1 MKPKSMKE
9 KPRGA
14 MMNILRIKMID
25 AGNLLKELD
34 DALDKVVAKKEPE
47 SFLKPSTLKIEEYQK
62 SIRQIQAQFTDAPK
76 FNEEGAYPQFLSCG
90 LLQVRGKNGANMEF
104 LLPKVY
110 PFPPKSLYIEHEK
123 DGQFLREMLM
133 HLLSSAPLVQ
143 LEVILVDALSL
154 GGIFNLARRLL
165 DKDNDFI
172 YQQRIL
178 TERKEIEEALKH
190 LYEYLK
196 VNLQEKL
203 AGFRDFA
210 HYNEEATDR
219 LPLKVLFLSGVDA
232 LSQNALYYLEKIMR
246 FGSKNGVLSFVNLE
260 SEKNN
265 KSAED
270 LKKHAEFFRDTTSFE
285 RFKYLN
291 VEVINDQ
298 GIKSQHMKDFA
309 DKIKA
314 YYEKKKAVKRELK
327 DLQRDKEFWT
337 ESSQYEVSVPVGWD
351 INHTEVCF
359 KICKE
364 QNHTLICDHSGSGKS
379 NFLHVLIQNLAFY
392 YDPDEVQLF
401 LLDYKEG
408 VEFNAYTDPNI
419 LEHARLVSVAS
430 SVGFGVSFLSWL
442 CDEIKKR
449 SELFKQFNVKDL
461 SDYRKHEKMPR
472 LIVVIDE
479 FQVLFSDNSTKG
491 KEGVERSLNTL
502 LKKGRSYGVH
512 LVLATQTMRGG
523 EIDSSIKAQIAN
535 RIALPMDADD
545 STKILD
551 DDVACELVRPE
562 GIFNNNGG
570 HQKYHTKM
578 SIPKAPDDFKSFLTK
593 IHAEFN
599 QRNLTPID
607 RKIYNG
613 ETPLKMPNTLKANE
627 MRLHLGKKV
636 DYEQKDL
643 IVEFESNESHLLVV
657 SQDLNARIALMKLL
671 FQNIKSANK
680 ELVFCNKEKRLI
692 RSFDVQK
699 EYGITPIENALNAL
713 DATTNR
719 PNSALVI
726 DNLNEAK
733 EWHDKV
739 GAEKL
744 KSFLEKATDNEQYC
758 VIFVHDFKQI
768 KTNYHFDKLRELLSN
783 HFKQCLAFRCNGE
796 NLNAIKNNLPPPS
809 ALNNLNALLI
819 ELSKDSVTEFRPF
832 SL

>member
-1 MKPKSMKE
+1 
-9 KPRGA
+9 
-14 MMNILRIKMID
+14 MI
-25 AGNLLKELD
+25 GINTLLQKLD
-34 DALDKVVAKKEPE
+34 DALDKVVHQKEPE
-47 SFLKPSTLKIEEYQK
+47 SFLKPIVSPIEDYQK
-62 SIRQIQAQFTDAPK
+62 SVRQIQAQFTDAPK
-76 FNEEGAYPQFLSCG
+76 FNETSAYPHFLSCG
-90 LLQVRGKNGANMEF
+90 LLEIKGKNGANMEF

-133 HLLSSAPLVQ
+133 RLLSSAPLVQ

-172 YQQRIL
+172 YQKRIL
-178 TERKEIEEALKH
+178 TESKEIEEALKH

-203 AGFRDFA
+203 AGYKDFA
-210 HYNEEATDR
+210 HYNEGIKEDQ
-219 LPLKVLFLSGVDA
+219 LPLKALFLSGVDA

-270 LKKHAEFFRDTTSFE
+270 LKRYAEFFKDTTSFE
-285 RFKYLN
+285 RLKYLN

-314 YYEKKKAVKRELK
+314 YYEKKKVVKRELK

-337 ESSQYEVSVPVGWD
+337 KSSQYEVSVPVGWD
-351 INHTEVCF
+351 INHKEVCF
-359 KICKE
+359 EIGNA

-392 YDPDEVQLF
+392 YAPNEVQLF

-408 VEFNAYTDPNI
+408 VEFNAYTNPSP

-430 SVGFGVSFLSWL
+430 SVSYGITFLKWL
-442 CDEIKKR
+442 CDEMQKR
-449 SELFKQFNVKDL
+449 ADRFKQFNVKDL

-479 FQVLFSDNSTKG
+479 FQVLFSDNKSTKAV
-491 KEGVERSLNTL
+491 EGHLNTL

-523 EIDSSIKAQIAN
+523 EINPSFKAQIAN
-535 RIALPMDADD
+535 RIALPMDAEDSSSVLGDD
-545 STKILD
+545 A
-551 DDVACELVRPE
+551 ACELVRPE

-570 HQKYHTKM
+570 NRKYHTKM

-599 QRNLTPID
+599 QRNLAPID

-613 ETPLKMPNTLKANE
+613 ETALKMPNTLKANE
-627 MRLHLGKKV
+627 MRLHLGKTV

-699 EYGITPIENALNAL
+699 EYGITPVENILSVL
-713 DATTNR
+713 DTAMN

-733 EWHDKV
+733 ELHDKV

-758 VIFVHDFKQI
+758 VIFAHDFKQI
-768 KTNYHFDKLRELLSN
+768 KTNYHFDKLRELLN
-783 HFKQCLAFRCNGE
+783 HHFKQCLAFRCNGE

-819 ELSKDSVTEFRPF
+819 ELSKDSHTEFRPF

>member
-14 MMNILRIKMID
+14 MMNILRIKMTD

-47 SFLKPSTLKIEEYQK
+47 SFLKPIASRIEEYQK
-62 SIRQIQAQFTDAPK
+62 SIRQIQAQFTDAPQ

-90 LLQVRGKNGANMEF
+90 LLEIKGKNGANMDF
-104 LLPKVY
+104 CLPKVY

-133 HLLSSAPLVQ
+133 RLLSSAPLVQ

-172 YQQRIL
+172 YQKRIL
-178 TERKEIEEALKH
+178 TESKEIEEALKH

-210 HYNEEATDR
+210 HYNENAKDR
-219 LPLKVLFLSGVDA
+219 LPLKALFLSGVDA
-232 LSQNALYYLEKIMR
+232 LSRNALYYLEKIMR

-270 LKKHAEFFRDTTSFE
+270 LKRYAEFFKDRTSFE
-285 RFKYLN
+285 RLKYLN
-291 VEVINDQ
+291 VEVINDH
-298 GIKSQHMKDFA
+298 GIQSKHMQDFA

-327 DLQRDKEFWT
+327 DLQKDEKFWT
-337 ESSQYEVSVPVGWD
+337 ESSQFKVSVPVGWD
-351 INHTEVCF
+351 INHKEVCF
-359 KICKE
+359 EIGKA

-392 YDPDEVQLF
+392 YAPNEVQLF

-408 VEFNAYTDPNI
+408 VEFNAYVVDPT

-430 SVGFGVSFLSWL
+430 SVGFGMSFLSWL
-442 CDEIKKR
+442 CDEMKIR
-449 SELFKQFNVKDL
+449 SELFKQFKVKDL

-479 FQVLFSDNSTKG
+479 FQVLFSDKFTQVKG
-491 KEGVERSLNTL
+491 SVERSLNTL

-512 LVLATQTMRGG
+512 LILATQTMRGG
-523 EIDSSIKAQIAN
+523 AIDSSIKAQIAN

-551 DDVACELVRPE
+551 DDAACELVRPE

-613 ETPLKMPNTLKANE
+613 EKPLEMPNILKANE

-692 RSFDVQK
+692 RSFDAQK
-699 EYGITPIENALNAL
+699 EYGITPVENILSVL
-713 DATTNR
+713 DTAMN

-733 EWHDKV
+733 ELHDKV

-744 KSFLEKATDNEQYC
+744 KSFLEKAIDNEQYC
-758 VIFVHDFKQI
+758 IIFVHDYRQI
-768 KTNYHFDKLRELLSN
+768 KTNYHFDKLKEWLN
-783 HFKQCLAFRCNGE
+783 HHFKQRLAFKCNEE
-796 NLNAIKNNLPPPS
+796 NLNALQSGLSSPS
-809 ALNNLNALLI
+809 ELNALFI

>member
-1 MKPKSMKE
+1 
-9 KPRGA
+9 
-14 MMNILRIKMID
+14 MID

-47 SFLKPSTLKIEEYQK
+47 SFLMPSTLKIEEYQK

-76 FNEEGAYPQFLSCG
+76 FNETTTYPQFLSCG

-133 HLLSSAPLVQ
+133 RLLSSAPLVQ
-143 LEVILVDALSL
+143 LEVILIDALSL
-154 GGIFNLARRLL
+154 GGIFNLARRILH
-165 DKDNDFI
+165 KDNDFI
-172 YQQRIL
+172 YQRRIL
-178 TERKEIEEALKH
+178 TESKEIEEALKH

-210 HYNEEATDR
+210 HYNEDATDP
-219 LPLKVLFLSGVDA
+219 LPLKALFLSGVDA

-270 LKKHAEFFRDTTSFE
+270 LKKHAEFFRDRTSFE

-291 VEVINDQ
+291 VEIINDQ
-298 GIKSQHMKDFA
+298 GIKSQHMQDFA

-314 YYEKKKAVKRELK
+314 YYKQKKEVKRELK

-337 ESSQYEVSVPVGWD
+337 KSSQYEVSVPVGWD
-351 INHTEVCF
+351 INHKEVCF
-359 KICKE
+359 EIGKD
-364 QNHTLICDHSGSGKS
+364 QNHTLICGCSGSGKS

-392 YDPDEVQLF
+392 YAPDEVQLF

-408 VEFNAYTDPNI
+408 VEFNAYTDPI

-442 CDEIKKR
+442 CGEMEKR
-449 SELFKQFNVKDL
+449 SNLFKQFKVKDL

-472 LIVVIDE
+472 LIVVVDE
-479 FQVLFSDNSTKG
+479 FQVLFSDKSTQMKG
-491 KEGVERSLNTL
+491 SVERSLNTL

-512 LVLATQTMRGG
+512 LVLATQTMHGG

-545 STKILD
+545 SAKILD
-551 DDVACELVRPE
+551 DDAACELVRPE

-599 QRNLTPID
+599 QRNLAPID

-613 ETPLKMPNTLKANE
+613 ETPLKIPHTLKANE
-627 MRLHLGKKV
+627 MRLHLGKEV

-643 IVEFESNESHLLVV
+643 IVEFENNESHLLVV
-657 SQDLNARIALMKLL
+657 SQDLSARIALMKLL
-671 FQNIKSANK
+671 FQNIKSTNK
-680 ELVFCNKEKRLI
+680 ELIFCNKEKRLI
-692 RSFDVQK
+692 RFFDAPK
-699 EYGITPIENALNAL
+699 EYGITPVENILSIL
-713 DATTNR
+713 DTAMN
-719 PNSALVI
+719 PNSVLVI

-733 EWHDKV
+733 ELHNKV

-758 VIFVHDFKQI
+758 IIFAHDYKQI
-768 KTNYHFDKLRELLSN
+768 KANYHLDKLRELLN
-783 HFKQCLAFRCNGE
+783 HHFKQCLAFKCNGE
-796 NLNAIKNNLPPPS
+796 NLNAIKSGLPLPS
-809 ALNNLNALLI
+809 ELNALFI

>member
-1 MKPKSMKE
+1 
-9 KPRGA
+9 
-14 MMNILRIKMID
+14 MID

-34 DALDKVVAKKEPE
+34 DALDKVVPKKELE
-47 SFLKPSTLKIEEYQK
+47 SFLKPIVSPIEDYQK
-62 SIRQIQAQFTDAPK
+62 SVRQIQAQFTDAPQ

-90 LLQVRGKNGANMEF
+90 LLEIKGKNGANMEF
-104 LLPKVY
+104 CLPKVY

-133 HLLSSAPLVQ
+133 RLLSSAPLVQ

-178 TERKEIEEALKH
+178 TESKETEEALKH

-203 AGFRDFA
+203 AGYKDFA
-210 HYNEEATDR
+210 HYNEEVKDR
-219 LPLKVLFLSGVDA
+219 LPLKALFLSGVDA
-232 LSQNALYYLEKIMR
+232 LSKDVLYYLEKIMR

-270 LKKHAEFFRDTTSFE
+270 LKRYAEFFKDRTSFE
-285 RFKYLN
+285 RLKYLS
-291 VEVINDQ
+291 VEVINDH
-298 GIKSQHMKDFA
+298 GIQSQHMKDFA
-309 DKIKA
+309 TKIKA

-327 DLQRDKEFWT
+327 DLQKDEKFWT
-337 ESSQYEVSVPVGWD
+337 ESSQLKVSVPVGRD
-351 INHTEVCF
+351 INHKEVLF
-359 KICKE
+359 EIGE
-364 QNHTLICDHSGSGKS
+364 VQNHTLICDHSGSGKS

-392 YDPDEVQLF
+392 YAPNEVQLF

-430 SVGFGVSFLSWL
+430 SVGYGMSFLSWL
-442 CDEIKKR
+442 CKEMQER
-449 SELFKQFNVKDL
+449 ANLFKQFNVKDL
-461 SDYRKHEKMPR
+461 SDYRKHGGMPR

-479 FQVLFSDNSTKG
+479 FQMLFSDSTT
-491 KEGVERSLNTL
+491 KEKESVEQSLNTL

-512 LVLATQTMRGG
+512 LVLATQTMHGG

-535 RIALPMDADD
+535 RIALSMDAEDSNSILNNDD
-545 STKILD
+545 A
-551 DDVACELVRPE
+551 ACELVRPE
-562 GIFNNNGG
+562 GIFNNNGE

-578 SIPKAPDDFKSFLTK
+578 SIPKAPDDFKPFIKK
-593 IHAEFN
+593 IHRDFN
-599 QRNLTPID
+599 QRNLTPIEH
-607 RKIYNG
+607 KIYNG
-613 ETPLKMPNTLKANE
+613 EKPLEMPNTLKANE
-627 MRLHLGKKV
+627 MRLHLGKEA

-643 IVEFESNESHLLVV
+643 IVGFESNESHLLVV
-657 SQDLNARIALMKLL
+657 SQDLSTRIALMKL
-671 FQNIKSANK
+671 FAQNFKTANK
-680 ELVFCNKEKRLI
+680 ELLFYNAEKRLV
-692 RSFDVQK
+692 RELDELK
-699 EYGITPIENALNAL
+699 KHHITTMQGPLGSVL
-713 DATTNR
+713 DTAMN
-719 PNSALVI
+719 PNSVLIV

-733 EWHDKV
+733 ELHDKIGV
-739 GAEKL
+739 EKL
-744 KSFLEKATDNEQYC
+744 RSFLEKATDNEQYC
-758 VIFVHDFKQI
+758 VIFAHDFKQI
-768 KTNYHFDKLRELLSN
+768 QANYDSVKLKELLNN

-796 NLNAIKNNLPPPS
+796 NLSAIRKDLPS
-809 ALNNLNALLI
+809 LTNKLNALFV
-819 ELSKDSVTEFRPF
+819 ELSKDSYTEFRPF

>member
-1 MKPKSMKE
+1 
-9 KPRGA
+9 
-14 MMNILRIKMID
+14 MIEIN
-25 AGNLLKELD
+25 ALLQKLD

-62 SIRQIQAQFTDAPK
+62 SIRQIQAQFINAPQ
-76 FNEEGAYPQFLSCG
+76 FNETSVYPPFLSCG

-133 HLLSSAPLVQ
+133 RLLSSAPLVQ

-165 DKDNDFI
+165 DKNNDFI

-178 TERKEIEEALKH
+178 TESKEIEEALKH

-203 AGFRDFA
+203 AGYKDFA
-210 HYNEEATDR
+210 HYNENIKDP
-219 LPLKVLFLSGVDA
+219 LPLKALFLSGVDA
-232 LSQNALYYLEKIMR
+232 LSKDALYYLEKIMR

-270 LKKHAEFFRDTTSFE
+270 LKKHAEFFKDTTSFE
-285 RFKYLN
+285 RLKYLN
-291 VEVINDQ
+291 VEIVNDQ
-298 GIKSQHMKDFA
+298 GIKSQHMQDFA

-314 YYEKKKAVKRELK
+314 YYRQKKEVKRELK

-337 ESSQYEVSVPVGWD
+337 KSSQYEVSVPVGWD
-351 INHTEVCF
+351 INHKEVCF
-359 KICKE
+359 EIGKE
-364 QNHTLICDHSGSGKS
+364 QNHTLICGRSGSGKS

-392 YDPDEVQLF
+392 YAPDEVQLF

-408 VEFNAYTDPNI
+408 VEFNAYTDPI

-430 SVGFGVSFLSWL
+430 SVPYGITFLKWL
-442 CDEIKKR
+442 CDEMTKR
-449 SELFKQFNVKDL
+449 SELFKQFKVKDL
-461 SDYRKHEKMPR
+461 SDYRKHEKMAR

-479 FQVLFSDNSTKG
+479 FQVLFSDKSTQVKG
-491 KEGVERSLNTL
+491 SVERSLNTL
-502 LKKGRSYGVH
+502 FKKGRSYGVH

-523 EIDSSIKAQIAN
+523 EIDSSFKAQIAN

-545 STKILD
+545 SAKILD
-551 DDVACELVRPE
+551 DDAACELVRPE

-593 IHAEFN
+593 IHEEFN
-599 QRNLTPID
+599 QRNLAPID

-627 MRLHLGKKV
+627 MRLHLGKEV

-643 IVEFESNESHLLVV
+643 IVEFENNESHLLVV

-671 FQNIKSANK
+671 FQNIKSTNK

-692 RSFDVQK
+692 RFFDAPK
-699 EYGITPIENALNAL
+699 EYGITPVENILSVL
-713 DATTNR
+713 DTAMN
-719 PNSALVI
+719 PNSTLVI

-739 GAEKL
+739 AVEKL

-758 VIFVHDFKQI
+758 IIFAHDYKQI
-768 KTNYHFDKLRELLSN
+768 KNNYHLDKLRDLLNN

-796 NLNAIKNNLPPPS
+796 NLNALKSGLPLPS
-809 ALNNLNALLI
+809 ELNALLI

>member
-1 MKPKSMKE
+1 
-9 KPRGA
+9 
-14 MMNILRIKMID
+14 MNILRIKMID

-34 DALDKVVAKKEPE
+34 DALDRVIAKKEPE
-47 SFLKPSTLKIEEYQK
+47 SFLKPIVSQIEDYQK
-62 SIRQIQAQFTDAPK
+62 SIRQVQAQFTDAPQ
-76 FNEEGAYPQFLSCG
+76 FNEEGAYPKFLSCG
-90 LLQVRGKNGANMEF
+90 LLHVRGKNGANMEF

-133 HLLSSAPLVQ
+133 RLLSSTPLVQ

-154 GGIFNLARRLL
+154 EGIFNLARRLL

-178 TERKEIEEALKH
+178 TESKEIEEALKH

-203 AGFRDFA
+203 AGYKDFA
-210 HYNEEATDR
+210 HYNEYATDP
-219 LPLKVLFLSGVDA
+219 LPLKALFLSGVDA

-270 LKKHAEFFRDTTSFE
+270 LKKHAEFFKDTTSFE
-285 RFKYLN
+285 RLKYLN

-314 YYEKKKAVKRELK
+314 YYEKKKVVKRELK
-327 DLQRDKEFWT
+327 DLQKDEKFWT

-359 KICKE
+359 KIGKE

-392 YDPDEVQLF
+392 YAPDEVQLF

-408 VEFNAYTDPNI
+408 VEFNAYTNPSP

-430 SVGFGVSFLSWL
+430 SVSYGITFLKWL
-442 CDEIKKR
+442 CDGIQKR
-449 SELFKQFNVKDL
+449 ADRFKQFNVKDL

-472 LIVVIDE
+472 LIVVVDE

-491 KEGVERSLNTL
+491 KESVERSLNTL

-545 STKILD
+545 SAKILD

-570 HQKYHTKM
+570 NRKYHTKM

-599 QRNLTPID
+599 QRNLAPID

-613 ETPLKMPNTLKANE
+613 ETPLKIPNTLKADE

-692 RSFDVQK
+692 RFFDAQK
-699 EYGITPIENALNAL
+699 EYGITPVENILSVL
-713 DATTNR
+713 DTAMN

-733 EWHDKV
+733 ELHDKV

-744 KSFLEKATDNEQYC
+744 KSFLEKAIDNEQYC
-758 VIFVHDFKQI
+758 VIFAHDFRQI
-768 KTNYHFDKLRELLSN
+768 KSNYHFDKLKELLNN
-783 HFKQCLAFRCNGE
+783 HFKQCLAFRCNEE
-796 NLNAIKNNLPPPS
+796 NLNAIKSDLPS
-809 ALNNLNALLI
+809 LKNELNVLFV

>member
-1 MKPKSMKE
+1 
-9 KPRGA
+9 
-14 MMNILRIKMID
+14 MID

-34 DALDKVVAKKEPE
+34 DALDKVVPKKEPE

-62 SIRQIQAQFTDAPK
+62 SIRQIQVQFTDAPK
-76 FNEEGAYPQFLSCG
+76 FNEEGAYPKFLSCG
-90 LLQVRGKNGANMEF
+90 LLEIKGKNGANMEF

-133 HLLSSAPLVQ
+133 RLLSSTPLVQ
-143 LEVILVDALSL
+143 LEVILVDALNL

-165 DKDNDFI
+165 DKNNDFI

-178 TERKEIEEALKH
+178 TESKETEEALKH

-203 AGFRDFA
+203 AGYKDFA
-210 HYNEEATDR
+210 DYNEKAQDP
-219 LPLKVLFLSGVDA
+219 LPLKALFLSGVDS
-232 LSQNALYYLEKIMR
+232 LSKDALYYLEKIMR

-270 LKKHAEFFRDTTSFE
+270 LKRYAEFFKDRTSFE
-285 RFKYLN
+285 RLKYLS
-291 VEVINDQ
+291 VEVINDH
-298 GIKSQHMKDFA
+298 GIQSQHMQDFA
-309 DKIKA
+309 TKIKA
-314 YYEKKKAVKRELK
+314 YYEQKKQVKRELK
-327 DLQRDKEFWT
+327 DLQREQEFWT
-337 ESSQYEVSVPVGWD
+337 KSSQSEVVAPMGWD
-351 INHTEVCF
+351 INHKEMCF
-359 KICKE
+359 EIGE
-364 QNHTLICDHSGSGKS
+364 AQNHTLICGRSGSGKS

-392 YDPDEVQLF
+392 YAPNEVQLF

-408 VEFNAYTDPNI
+408 VEFNAYAKEGI

-430 SVGFGVSFLSWL
+430 SVGFGVGFLSWL
-442 CDEIKKR
+442 DKETKKR
-449 SELFKQFNVKDL
+449 DELFKQFNVKDL
-461 SDYRKHEKMPR
+461 SDYRKHGEMPR

-479 FQVLFSDNSTKG
+479 FQVLFSDSTS
-491 KEGVERSLNTL
+491 KEKERVERYLNTI

-512 LVLATQTMRGG
+512 LILATQTMR
-523 EIDSSIKAQIAN
+523 DSGINKSLMAQIAN
-535 RIALPMDADD
+535 RIALAMDAED
-545 STKILD
+545 SESILS

-578 SIPKAPDDFKSFLTK
+578 SIPKAPDDFKPFIK
-593 IHAEFN
+593 RIHKEFN
-599 QRNLTPID
+599 QRNLAPIEH
-607 RKIYNG
+607 KIYNG
-613 ETPLKMPNTLKANE
+613 ETALEMPNTLKANE
-627 MRLHLGKKV
+627 MRLHLGKEV

-643 IVEFESNESHLLVV
+643 IVEFEDNESHLLVV

-692 RSFDVQK
+692 RSFDTRK
-699 EYGITPIENALNAL
+699 EYGITPVENILSVL
-713 DATTNR
+713 DTAMN

-733 EWHDKV
+733 ELHDKV

-758 VIFVHDFKQI
+758 IIFAHDYKQI
-768 KTNYHFDKLRELLSN
+768 NNYHLDELRKLLDN
-783 HFKQCLAFRCNGE
+783 HFKQRLAFRCNGE
-796 NLNAIKNNLPPPS
+796 NLNALQSGLSSPS
-809 ALNNLNALLI
+809 KLNALLI

-832 SL
+832 NLQD

>member
-1 MKPKSMKE
+1 MT
-9 KPRGA
+9 
-14 MMNILRIKMID
+14 
-25 AGNLLKELD
+25 
-34 DALDKVVAKKEPE
+34 E
-47 SFLKPSTLKIEEYQK
+47 S
-62 SIRQIQAQFTDAPK
+62 
-76 FNEEGAYPQFLSCG
+76 
-90 LLQVRGKNGANMEF
+90 
-104 LLPKVY
+104 
-110 PFPPKSLYIEHEK
+110 
-123 DGQFLREMLM
+123 
-133 HLLSSAPLVQ
+133 
-143 LEVILVDALSL
+143 
-154 GGIFNLARRLL
+154 
-165 DKDNDFI
+165 
-172 YQQRIL
+172 
-178 TERKEIEEALKH
+178 KEIEEALKH

-203 AGFRDFA
+203 AGYKDFA
-210 HYNEEATDR
+210 HYNENATDP
-219 LPLKVLFLSGVDA
+219 LPLKALFLSGVDA
-232 LSQNALYYLEKIMR
+232 LSKDAFYYLEKIMR

-270 LKKHAEFFRDTTSFE
+270 LKKHAEFFKDTTSFE
-285 RFKYLN
+285 CLKYLN

-314 YYEKKKAVKRELK
+314 YYKQKKEVKRELK
-327 DLQRDKEFWT
+327 DLQKDEKFWT
-337 ESSQYEVSVPVGWD
+337 ESSQFKVSVPVGWD
-351 INHTEVCF
+351 INHKEVCF
-359 KICKE
+359 EIGNA

-430 SVGFGVSFLSWL
+430 SVGYGMSFLSWL
-442 CDEIKKR
+442 CKEMQER

-461 SDYRKHEKMPR
+461 SDYRKHEKMAR

-479 FQVLFSDNSTKG
+479 FQVLFSDKSTQVKG
-491 KEGVERSLNTL
+491 SVERSLNTL

-523 EIDSSIKAQIAN
+523 EINPSFKAQIAN

-545 STKILD
+545 SAKILD
-551 DDVACELVRPE
+551 DDAACELVRPE

-578 SIPKAPDDFKSFLTK
+578 SIPKAPDDFTAFIKK
-593 IHAEFN
+593 IHEEFN

-613 ETPLKMPNTLKANE
+613 ETPLKMPNILKANE
-627 MRLHLGKKV
+627 MRLYLGKEV

-692 RSFDVQK
+692 RSFDAQK
-699 EYGITPIENALNAL
+699 EYGITPVENILSVLYTAMN
-713 DATTNR
+713 
-719 PNSALVI
+719 PNSTLVI

-733 EWHDKV
+733 ELHDKV

-744 KSFLEKATDNEQYC
+744 KSFLEKAIDNEQYC
-758 VIFVHDFKQI
+758 IIFVHDFKQI
-768 KTNYHFDKLRELLSN
+768 KTNYHFDKLRELLNN

-796 NLNAIKNNLPPPS
+796 NLNALKSNLPSPS
-809 ALNNLNALLI
+809 ELNALFI
-819 ELSKDSVTEFRPF
+819 ELSKDSHTEFRPF
-832 SL
+832 SLQD

>member
-1 MKPKSMKE
+1 
-9 KPRGA
+9 
-14 MMNILRIKMID
+14 MID
-25 AGNLLKELD
+25 VGNLLKELD
-34 DALDKVVAKKEPE
+34 DALDKVITQKEPE
-47 SFLKPSTLKIEEYQK
+47 SFLRPSTLKIEEYQK
-62 SIRQIQAQFTDAPK
+62 SIRKIQAQFTDVPQ
-76 FNEEGAYPQFLSCG
+76 FNETSTYPKFLSCG
-90 LLQVRGKNGANMEF
+90 LLEIKGKNGTNMEF

-110 PFPPKSLYIEHEK
+110 PFPPKSLYIEREK

-133 HLLSSAPLVQ
+133 RLLSSAPLVQ
-143 LEVILVDALSL
+143 LEVILIDALSL

-165 DKDNDFI
+165 HKDNDFI

-178 TERKEIEEALKH
+178 TESKEIEEALKH

-210 HYNEEATDR
+210 HYNEKEKDR
-219 LPLKVLFLSGVDA
+219 LPLKALFLSGVDA

-260 SEKNN
+260 SKKNN
-265 KSAED
+265 QSAED
-270 LKKHAEFFRDTTSFE
+270 LKRYAEFFKDRTSFE

-298 GIKSQHMKDFA
+298 GIKSQHMQDFA

-314 YYEKKKAVKRELK
+314 YYRQKKEVKRELK
-327 DLQRDKEFWT
+327 DLQKDKEFWT
-337 ESSQYEVSVPVGWD
+337 ESSQFKVSVPVGWD
-351 INHTEVCF
+351 INHKEVCF
-359 KICKE
+359 EIGNE

-392 YDPDEVQLF
+392 YAPDEVQLF

-408 VEFNAYTDPNI
+408 VEFNAYTDPI

-430 SVGFGVSFLSWL
+430 SISYGITFLKWL
-442 CDEIKKR
+442 CDEIQKR
-449 SELFKQFNVKDL
+449 ADRFKQFNVKDL
-461 SDYRKHEKMPR
+461 SDYRKHDEMPR

-491 KEGVERSLNTL
+491 KESVERSLNTL

-562 GIFNNNGG
+562 DIFNNNGG
-570 HQKYHTKM
+570 HQKYHIKM

-599 QRNLTPID
+599 QRNLAPID

-613 ETPLKMPNTLKANE
+613 EATLKMPNTLKANE
-627 MRLHLGKKV
+627 MRLHLGKTV

-692 RSFDVQK
+692 RFFDAQK
-699 EYGITPIENALNAL
+699 EYGITPVENILSVL
-713 DATTNR
+713 DTAMN

-733 EWHDKV
+733 ELHDKV

-758 VIFVHDFKQI
+758 IIFAHDFRQI

-783 HFKQCLAFRCNGE
+783 HFKQCLAFRCNEE

-809 ALNNLNALLI
+809 ALNNLNALFV
-819 ELSKDSVTEFRPF
+819 ELSKDSHTEFRPF

>member
-1 MKPKSMKE
+1 
-9 KPRGA
+9 
-14 MMNILRIKMID
+14 MID
-25 AGNLLKELD
+25 VNGLLKELD
-34 DALDKVVAKKEPE
+34 DTLDKVIAQKEPE
-47 SFLKPSTLKIEEYQK
+47 SFLKPIISPIEDYQK
-62 SIRQIQAQFTDAPK
+62 SIRQIQAQFTDAPQ
-76 FNEEGAYPQFLSCG
+76 FNETTTYPKFLSCG
-90 LLQVRGKNGANMEF
+90 LLEIKGKNGANMEF

-133 HLLSSAPLVQ
+133 RLLSSTPLVQ

-165 DKDNDFI
+165 DKNNDFI

-178 TERKEIEEALKH
+178 TESKEIEEALKH

-203 AGFRDFA
+203 AGYKDFA
-210 HYNEEATDR
+210 HYNENEKDP

-265 KSAED
+265 QSAED
-270 LKKHAEFFRDTTSFE
+270 LKRYAEFFKDRTSFE
-285 RFKYLN
+285 CLKYLN
-291 VEVINDQ
+291 VEIINDQ
-298 GIKSQHMKDFA
+298 GIKFQHMQDFA

-337 ESSQYEVSVPVGWD
+337 KSSQYEVSVPVGWD
-351 INHTEVCF
+351 INHKEVCF
-359 KICKE
+359 EIGNA

-392 YDPDEVQLF
+392 YAPDEVQLF

-408 VEFNAYTDPNI
+408 VEFNACTNPSP

-430 SVGFGVSFLSWL
+430 SVSYGITFLKWL
-442 CDEIKKR
+442 CDEMQKR
-449 SELFKQFNVKDL
+449 AELFKQFKVKDL
-461 SDYRKHEKMPR
+461 SDYRKHEKMAR

-479 FQVLFSDNSTKG
+479 FQVLFSDKSTQVKG
-491 KEGVERSLNTL
+491 SMERSLNTL

-512 LVLATQTMRGG
+512 LVLATQTMRNIG
-523 EIDSSIKAQIAN
+523 ISDSIKGQIAN
-535 RIALPMDADD
+535 RIALPMDAED
-545 STKILD
+545 SSKILD
-551 DDVACELVRPE
+551 DDAACELVRQE

-570 HQKYHTKM
+570 HKKYHTKM

-599 QRNLTPID
+599 QRNLAPID

-627 MRLHLGKKV
+627 MRLHLGKEV

-643 IVEFESNESHLLVV
+643 IVEFENNESHLLVV
-657 SQDLNARIALMKLL
+657 SQDLNARIVLMKL
-671 FQNIKSANK
+671 FAQNFKTANK
-680 ELVFCNKEKRLI
+680 ELLFYNAEKRLV
-692 RSFDVQK
+692 RELDELK
-699 EYGITPIENALNAL
+699 KYHITPMRSSLMSVL
-713 DATTNR
+713 DTAMN
-719 PNSALVI
+719 PNSVLVI

-733 EWHDKV
+733 ELHDKIGV
-739 GAEKL
+739 EKL
-744 KSFLEKATDNEQYC
+744 RSFLEKATDNEQYC
-758 VIFVHDFKQI
+758 IIFAHDFRQI
-768 KTNYHFDKLRELLSN
+768 KTNYHFDKLKELLN
-783 HFKQCLAFRCNGE
+783 HHFKQCLAFKCNGE
-796 NLNAIKNNLPPPS
+796 NLNALQSGLSSPS
-809 ALNNLNALLI
+809 NFNVLFI
-819 ELSKDSVTEFRPF
+819 ELSKDSHTEFRPF

>member
-1 MKPKSMKE
+1 
-9 KPRGA
+9 
-14 MMNILRIKMID
+14 MMNILRIKMTD
-25 AGNLLKELD
+25 AGILLKELD
-34 DALDKVVAKKEPE
+34 DALDRVVAKKEPE
-47 SFLKPSTLKIEEYQK
+47 SFLKPIVSQIEDYQK
-62 SIRQIQAQFTDAPK
+62 SIRQVQAQFTDAPK

-90 LLQVRGKNGANMEF
+90 LLHVKGKNGANMDF
-104 LLPKVY
+104 CLPKVY

-133 HLLSSAPLVQ
+133 RLLSSVPLVQ

-165 DKDNDFI
+165 NKNNDFI

-178 TERKEIEEALKH
+178 TESKEIEEALKH

-196 VNLQEKL
+196 VNLQTKL
-203 AGFRDFA
+203 ASYKDFA
-210 HYNEEATDR
+210 HYHDDEKNQDP
-219 LPLKVLFLSGVDA
+219 LPLKALFLSGVDA
-232 LSQNALYYLEKIMR
+232 LSKEALYYLEKIMR

-270 LKKHAEFFRDTTSFE
+270 LKRYAEFFKDRTSFE
-285 RFKYLN
+285 RLKYLS
-291 VEVINDQ
+291 VEVINDH
-298 GIKSQHMKDFA
+298 GIQSKHMQDFA

-327 DLQRDKEFWT
+327 DLQKEQEFWT
-337 ESSQYEVSVPVGWD
+337 KSSQSKVSVPVGWD
-351 INHTEVCF
+351 INH
-359 KICKE
+359 KE
-364 QNHTLICDHSGSGKS
+364 MRFEIGEAQNYTLICGRSGSGKS

-392 YDPDEVQLF
+392 YAPNEVQLF

-408 VEFNAYTDPNI
+408 VEFNAYADPI

-430 SVGFGVSFLSWL
+430 SISYGITFLKWL
-442 CDEIKKR
+442 CDEMEKR
-449 SELFKQFNVKDL
+449 ADRFKQFNVKDL
-461 SDYRKHEKMPR
+461 NNYRKHGEMPR

-479 FQVLFSDNSTKG
+479 FQVLFSDNKSTKAV
-491 KEGVERSLNTL
+491 EGHLNTL

-512 LVLATQTMRGG
+512 LVLATQTMRGTD
-523 EIDSSIKAQIAN
+523 INPSFKAQIAN
-535 RIALPMDADD
+535 RIALPMDAEDSSSVLGDD
-545 STKILD
+545 A
-551 DDVACELVRPE
+551 ACELVRPE

-570 HQKYHTKM
+570 NRKYHTKM

-599 QRNLTPID
+599 QRNLAPIEH
-607 RKIYNG
+607 KIYNG

-627 MRLHLGKKV
+627 IRLHLGKTV

-692 RSFDVQK
+692 RSFDAQK
-699 EYGITPIENALNAL
+699 EYGITPVENILSVL
-713 DATTNR
+713 DTAMNH
-719 PNSALVI
+719 NSVLMV

-733 EWHDKV
+733 ELHDKIGV
-739 GAEKL
+739 EKL
-744 KSFLEKATDNEQYC
+744 KSFLEKAIDNEQYC
-758 VIFVHDFKQI
+758 VIFAHDFRQI
-768 KTNYHFDKLRELLSN
+768 KTNYHFDKLKELLNN
-783 HFKQCLAFRCNGE
+783 HFKQCLAFKCNEE

-809 ALNNLNALLI
+809 ALNNLNALFV
-819 ELSKDSVTEFRPF
+819 ELSKDSHTEFRPF
-832 SL
+832 GL

>member
-1 MKPKSMKE
+1 
-9 KPRGA
+9 
-14 MMNILRIKMID
+14 MID

-62 SIRQIQAQFTDAPK
+62 SVRQIQVQFIDAPK
-76 FNEEGAYPQFLSCG
+76 FNETSTYPQFLSCG

-133 HLLSSAPLVQ
+133 RLLSSAPLVQ
-143 LEVILVDALSL
+143 LEAILIDALSL

-165 DKDNDFI
+165 NKDNDFI
-172 YQQRIL
+172 YQKRIL
-178 TERKEIEEALKH
+178 TESKEIEEALKH

-210 HYNEEATDR
+210 HYNENATDP
-219 LPLKVLFLSGVDA
+219 LPLKALFLSGVDA

-270 LKKHAEFFRDTTSFE
+270 LKRYAEFFKDRTSFE
-285 RFKYLN
+285 RLKYLN

-298 GIKSQHMKDFA
+298 GIKSQHMQDFA

-314 YYEKKKAVKRELK
+314 YYKQKKEVKRELK

-337 ESSQYEVSVPVGWD
+337 KSSQHEVSVPVGWD
-351 INHTEVCF
+351 INHKEVCF
-359 KICKE
+359 KIGNE

-408 VEFNAYTDPNI
+408 VEFNAYVADPA

-430 SVGFGVSFLSWL
+430 SISYGITFLKWL
-442 CDEIKKR
+442 CDEMQKR
-449 SELFKQFNVKDL
+449 ADRFKQFNVKDL
-461 SDYRKHEKMPR
+461 NNYRKHEKMPR

-479 FQVLFSDNSTKG
+479 FQVLFSDNKSTKAV
-491 KEGVERSLNTL
+491 EGHLNTL

-512 LVLATQTMRGG
+512 LILATQTMRGTD
-523 EIDSSIKAQIAN
+523 INRSIMAQIAN
-535 RIALPMDADD
+535 CIALPMDADD
-545 STKILD
+545 SAKILD

-599 QRNLTPID
+599 QRNLAPID

-613 ETPLKMPNTLKANE
+613 ETPLKMPNILKANE

-643 IVEFESNESHLLVV
+643 IVELESNELHLLVV
-657 SQDLNARIALMKLL
+657 SQDLNARIALMKL
-671 FQNIKSANK
+671 FAQNFKTANK
-680 ELVFCNKEKRLI
+680 ELLFYNAEKRLV
-692 RSFDVQK
+692 RELDELK
-699 EYGITPIENALNAL
+699 KHHITPMQGPLGSVL
-713 DATTNR
+713 DTAMN

-733 EWHDKV
+733 ELHDKIGV
-739 GAEKL
+739 EKL
-744 KSFLEKATDNEQYC
+744 RSFLEKATDNEQYC
-758 VIFVHDFKQI
+758 IIFAHDYRQI
-768 KTNYHFDKLRELLSN
+768 KTNYHFDKLKDLLNN

-819 ELSKDSVTEFRPF
+819 ELSKDSHTEFRPF
-832 SL
+832 SLQG